1 MLFSILIPTY
11 NNEKTIA
18 RTIESALN
26 QEYSGDYEIVI
37 VNNASTDATLSVIES
52 YEDPKIKV
60 ITNPRFHR
68 VSIRRTVEKSEQ
80 LTINDLT
87 SFAIGDYV
95 VFCHSDDMLMP
106 EALKVLAK
114 KIEERMYPQRYIV
127 WGHSMFMDFAN
138 SMQSYDTM
146 LTYNT
151 MFSGLLAKKIFLGDG
166 LTPSG
171 TCYSKKIFQDLGYF
185 PVVDGTCDSDWIFGI
200 IAAFNAC
207 EFEMLD
213 RILFFRTVSSTYG
226 DSMNAE
232 IRQEMLN
239 KAALALKYYITED
252 QMNEVYALWR
262 EYHYFML
269 DYIFYKP
276 ETIEER
282 KSRYI
287 NEIKN
292 RPWSLRKILRL
303 ISMYMKTI
311 SR

>member
-26 QEYSGDYEIVI
+26 QDYSGDYEIVI

-60 ITNPRFHR
+60 ITNP
-68 VSIRRTVEKSEQ
+68 STVHMYENHNICIENA
-80 LTINDLT
+80 L
-87 SFAIGDYV
+87 GDYV
-95 VFCHSDDMLMP
+95 IFCHSDDELMP
-106 EALKVLAK
+106 EALKILEK

-127 WGHSMFMDFAN
+127 WGHSMFMDFAK

-151 MFSGLLAKKIFLGDG
+151 MFSGVLAKKVFLGDG

-171 TCYSKKIFQDLGYF
+171 TCYSKKIFEDLGYF
-185 PVVDGTCDSDWIFGI
+185 PVVDGTCDIDWIFGI

-232 IRQEMLN
+232 VRQKMLN
-239 KAALALKYYITED
+239 KAALALKEYITED

-262 EYHYFML
+262 EHHYFML

-282 KSRYI
+282 KLRYI

-292 RPWSLRKILRL
+292 RPWSLRKMLRL
-303 ISMYMKTI
+303 VAMYMKTR
-311 SR
+311 S